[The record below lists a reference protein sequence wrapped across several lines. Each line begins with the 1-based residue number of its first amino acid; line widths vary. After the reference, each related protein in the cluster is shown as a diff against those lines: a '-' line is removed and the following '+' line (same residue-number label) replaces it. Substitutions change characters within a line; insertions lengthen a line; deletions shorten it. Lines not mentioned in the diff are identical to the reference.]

1 VASSPPLNLG
11 ESRPRNQEERR
22 KKTVAKVAA
31 MLATP
36 ITFYGKVVDQN
47 GEPIP
52 GANVDYGT
60 IDKFDESGSDYQ
72 SKSDENG
79 GFSITGINGAVL
91 TVGVRKEGY
100 YNIHGKSDAAFAY
113 GVGVDPTRKAPPT
126 KDNPAMFVLQRIGV
140 TEPLLHIASR
150 QYRMSKSGEPIEI
163 DLKTGN
169 LVAPGTGNL
178 RLERWANDRNKDT
191 KGHFDWGFRITA
203 PQGGLAERKE
213 QFAFEAPQEGYTEKI
228 EIKMPASVAD
238 TWSYAIN
245 RSYFVVMRDH
255 YALIKLDIYSGHD
268 NAVLLEAFVNPTGSR
283 NLEFDP
289 AKVVKHD

>member
-1 VASSPPLNLG
+1 MRLSKLAIIFCVSAVLLSLSWWWWTPFPEKPSQRSSRATSRPSTAFVASSPPLNLG

-91 TVGVRKEGY
+91 TVGVRKAGY

-140 TEPLLHIASR
+140 TESLLHIASR

-163 DLKTGN
+163 DLKT
-169 LVAPGTGNL
+169 
-178 RLERWANDRNKDT
+178 
-191 KGHFDWGFRITA
+191 
-203 PQGGLAERKE
+203 
-213 QFAFEAPQEGYTEKI
+213 
-228 EIKMPASVAD
+228 
-238 TWSYAIN
+238 
-245 RSYFVVMRDH
+245 
-255 YALIKLDIYSGHD
+255 
-268 NAVLLEAFVNPTGSR
+268 
-283 NLEFDP
+283 
-289 AKVVKHD
+289 